1 MAQTF
6 ESLKKYP
13 ETSEEMVQKAIQQA
27 AEIVKGNLGDF
38 TESFQSPNTQNGF
51 YWPTEKV

>member
-38 TESFQSPNTQNGF
+38 TAVSYTHLLQ
-51 YWPTEKV
+51 K